1 MRRARRNHLVNIR
14 QVAAQIAALY
24 EDAAKDLAAQAAK
37 ARDRSLTERWA
48 AEYAAALKQRAAELR
63 AGLYD
68 VTYQGLKRSASL
80 PTIANGEFWEAIGGQ
95 SFRDMFA
102 VTPDSVLANLI
113 SGEIYKDNAGL
124 SDRIWKAA
132 GTFEKDIDYIVNR
145 GIAAHQSTYDL
156 AKALEQYVKPRAKR
170 SWDWGKVYPDLA
182 GKQVDYN
189 AQRLARTAIN
199 HAYFLSNVKVCTE
212 NPFVTAMHWDLS
224 NAHDERQVIPFGP
237 DECDDYAAHDEGL
250 GVGNWKPEEIPLP
263 HPQCLCAQWAVIPQ
277 SLEEI
282 GDEIGRWMAGEPNV
296 RLDSWNALYGWNYDT
311 QNDGAA
317 GAATSPGSANFGN
330 SRLQNNA
337 GSGRMYSDNGTVYY
351 PVTRQAIDNM
361 PMPKVPGDSYFRA
374 LYHSAC
380 MDLLREVRESNTE
393 AGTEFSSVFN
403 MAMEQIGEYRRG
415 FVGRVG
421 IDDLDEMYHA
431 LHNHGSDRTLSYSD
445 IVRFVNRENQIS
457 IGAVGNRGSYYGLF
471 MTIDGD
477 KDAYSNYLRK
487 KGKETIY
494 SANGV
499 SFSLNTVEQIAFGN
513 GEMPDLSNAQRKEL
527 EQAIVKSTEEILKAS
542 EAYGIQYIETSP
554 LVAN

>member
-1 MRRARRNHLVNIR
+1 MPNNPHYLELMRRARRNHLVNIR

-37 ARDRSLTERWA
+37 ARDRSLTKRWA
-48 AEYAAALKQRAAELR
+48 AEYAAALEERAAELR

-80 PTIANGEFWEAIGGQ
+80 PAIANGEFWEAIGGQ

-113 SGEIYKDNAGL
+113 SGEIYKDNMGL

-282 GDEIGRWMAGEPNV
+282 GGEIGRWMAGEPNV
-296 RLDSWNALYGWNYDT
+296 RLDSWNALYGRNYDT
-311 QNDGAA
+311 QNGGAA

-330 SRLQNNA
+330 SHLQNSA
-337 GSGRMYSDNGTVYY
+337 GSGRMYS
-351 PVTRQAIDNM
+351 
-361 PMPKVPGDSYFRA
+361 
-374 LYHSAC
+374 
-380 MDLLREVRESNTE
+380 
-393 AGTEFSSVFN
+393 
-403 MAMEQIGEYRRG
+403 
-415 FVGRVG
+415 
-421 IDDLDEMYHA
+421 
-431 LHNHGSDRTLSYSD
+431 
-445 IVRFVNRENQIS
+445 
-457 IGAVGNRGSYYGLF
+457 GAVSGGLDPDSKQAEKHADRYYDLVRNMTTDVQHIAENTGFDEELIRSIKNFVFLEKHDLGDGRYDRFDSSYMMAQSWQRMIDGKNILPHDITLLNHEEMERELMQQGYSQEEAHRITSEKYNYEMEARKYYGEVE
-471 MTIDGD
+471 
-477 KDAYSNYLRK
+477 RHK
-487 KGKETIY
+487 K
-494 SANGV
+494 N
-499 SFSLNTVEQIAFGN
+499 
-513 GEMPDLSNAQRKEL
+513 
-527 EQAIVKSTEEILKAS
+527 
-542 EAYGIQYIETSP
+542 
-554 LVAN
+554 